1 MAVQNSTTVRNAL
14 LNVIASTIGSTPY
27 IEIWS
32 GSVPAACA
40 TASSGTKLASFHLVG
55 AAGAWNDA
63 ASAGSMNFVAAASL
77 PLSTTGLAGGTAG
90 YYRVFASD
98 DSTCHEQGTVTA
110 TGGGGD
116 ATIDNTTISAS
127 QTVQLTGFT
136 KTAPG
141 A

>member
-1 MAVQNSTTVRNAL
+1 MSVQMSATVRNAL
-14 LNVIASTIGSTPY
+14 LNVICSTIGATPH
-27 IEIWS
+27 IEVWS
-32 GSVPAACA
+32 GSAPANCA
-40 TASSGTKLASFHLVG
+40 AASTGTKLAKFDLVG
-55 AAGAWNDA
+55 SAGTWNDA
-63 ASAGSMNFVAAASL
+63 AASGSINFVASATL
-77 PLSTTGLAGGTAG
+77 PVSTTAIGTGTAG

-116 ATIDNTTISAS
+116 ATIDTTTITTS
-127 QTVQLTGFT
+127 QTVQITGFT

>member
-1 MAVQNSTTVRNAL
+1 MANQMSVAVRNAI
-14 LNVIASTIGSTPY
+14 LNAIATTIGGTPH
-27 IEIWS
+27 IEVWS
-32 GSVPAACA
+32 GSVPATCA
-40 TASSGTKLASFHLVG
+40 TASSGTKLAKWDLVG

-63 ASAGSMNFVAAASL
+63 AASGSMNFVAAASL

-98 DSTCHEQGTVTA
+98 DSTCHDQGTVTV

-116 ATIDNTTISAS
+116 ATIDNVTISAS
-127 QTVQLTGFT
+127 QTVQITGFT